1 MKIDCLVSV
10 TATFYE
16 KGQMF
21 HTDDLSEDL
30 VTFGELETDDE
41 DEYIRRLTL
50 EECVE
55 ADDENEEDEYIPR
68 LQDISASPT
77 IGLLEDKKD
86 AEVLKDF
93 IDFSLSTVGF
103 GDAGDTYC
111 CGIEFATEECSSW
124 EDEFRQYID
133 ELTEYANKLRE
144 ECNEK
149 RLEHHSKHGPTNKV
163 RFVIAMDYW
172 TSQGYEGEWDSG
184 SSLLGMVNRDDILKI
199 IKDR

>member
-1 MKIDCLVSV
+1 VKIDCLVSV

-30 VTFGELETDDE
+30 VTFGEIETDDE
-41 DEYIRRLTL
+41 DEYIRRLEL
-50 EECVE
+50 DEIE
-55 ADDENEEDEYIPR
+55 ADDDDDDDDDDEEDT
-68 LQDISASPT
+68 ST

-93 IDFSLSTVGF
+93 IDFSLFTVGF

-111 CGIEFATEECSSW
+111 CGIDFATEEGSSW
-124 EDEFRQYID
+124 DDEFRQYID
-133 ELTEYANKLRE
+133 ELTEYANKVRE

-149 RLEHHSKHGPTNKV
+149 RLEHKSKYGPTNKV

-172 TSQGYEGEWDSG
+172 SSQGYEGEWDSG

-199 IKDR
+199 VKDR